1 MKTLACSIVFLPF
14 LLGCNPSPKAI
25 TDPNETSEMALMMR
39 QLYDD
44 MLVLKKELELGNT
57 IKEKQVSF
65 APIHLHTP
73 TDSSFI
79 KPGFM
84 ERSAAFSRTAQLFN
98 ADPNEGTYRAV
109 VMGCVTCH
117 QALCPGPLVRIDNLV
132 LD

>member
-1 MKTLACSIVFLPF
+1 MKTLAFSIVFLAF

-44 MLVLKKELELGNT
+44 MVVLKKELELGNT
-57 IKEKQVSF
+57 LKEKQLSF
-65 APIHLHTP
+65 APIHLHSP

-79 KPGFM
+79 KPSFM
-84 ERSAAFSRTAQLFN
+84 ESSAAFSKAVQLFN
-98 ADPNEGTYRAV
+98 VDPSEATYRGI